1 MWRISHIGEVRHHS
15 NSLLRVTNFNNT
27 ASRHTPRHL
36 DTGRGIVN
44 KDILVV
50 LGQDDLNTATDPAQI
65 AFKIEKYWLH
75 DQFQ

>member
-1 MWRISHIGEVRHHS
+1 MWGISHLRQVRHHC
-15 NSLLRVTNFNNT
+15 NSLLQVTSTLRVPLVIFTC
-27 ASRHTPRHL
+27 
-36 DTGRGIVN
+36 RGIVN